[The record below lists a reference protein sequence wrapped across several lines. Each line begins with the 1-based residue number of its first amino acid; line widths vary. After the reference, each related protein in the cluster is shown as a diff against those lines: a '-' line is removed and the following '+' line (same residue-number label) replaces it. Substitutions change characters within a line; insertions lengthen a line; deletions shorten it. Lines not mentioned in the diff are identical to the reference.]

1 MFCSPFSFLYW
12 KYKIRPKIFCILLTY
27 LYLCVRNWLL
37 PFPDILVKTKH
48 WLLFRVHKEK
58 AWETDFFSAEGVIGM
73 LLAVRP
79 LLRRIARMLTLVSR
93 CSYLYGV
100 DIRSYVSIGF
110 SFSGFPWTRKERCP
124 HLFYSFQSPDVSRFD
139 SWMQLF
145 ITIRI
150 WQTIL
155 MNYIGK

>member
-1 MFCSPFSFLYW
+1 MSIGGVHPLYILDFLEKISIIEIAMCCSPFSFLYW
-12 KYKIRPKIFCILLTY
+12 KHKIKPKIFCILPTY
-27 LYLCVRNWLL
+27 LYLCVWNWLL

-58 AWETDFFSAEGVIGM
+58 AWETDFFFAKGVIGM
-73 LLAVRP
+73 LLAVR
-79 LLRRIARMLTLVSR
+79 LQLRRNARMLTLESR

-124 HLFYSFQSPDVSRFD
+124 HLFIHSCY
-139 SWMQLF
+139 
-145 ITIRI
+145 
-150 WQTIL
+150 L
-155 MNYIGK
+155 M